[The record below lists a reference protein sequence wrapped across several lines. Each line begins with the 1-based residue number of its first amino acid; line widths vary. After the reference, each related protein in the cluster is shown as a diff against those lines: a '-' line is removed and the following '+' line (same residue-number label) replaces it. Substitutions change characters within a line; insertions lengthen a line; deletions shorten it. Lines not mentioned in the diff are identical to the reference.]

1 MMPPPSAPLTD
12 DGQGGGDLPLHL
24 ARRGV
29 ADLHLPGDHP
39 FVAALE
45 WTDTHQHLWDLDKFN
60 LPCVRARTVAWLY
73 CAAATV
79 RLRLYRSS
87 RSAHA
92 AQVH

>member
-12 DGQGGGDLPLHL
+12 DGRGGGDLPLHL

-29 ADLHLPGDHP
+29 ADLHLPGDQP

-60 LPCVRARTVAWLY
+60 LPCGRARTVAWLY
-73 CAAATV
+73 CAATTV